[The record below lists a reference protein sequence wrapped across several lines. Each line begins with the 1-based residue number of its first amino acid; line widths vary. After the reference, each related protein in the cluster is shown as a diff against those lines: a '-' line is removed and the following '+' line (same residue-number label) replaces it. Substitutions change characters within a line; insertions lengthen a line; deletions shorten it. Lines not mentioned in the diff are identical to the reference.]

1 MIKRSY
7 VDNVCISLWGKGV
20 CVVLKSQEVILYWLL
35 KERDMGDAGMYQYFG
50 CLEINPEP

>member
-1 MIKRSY
+1 M
-7 VDNVCISLWGKGV
+7 CISLWGKGV
-20 CVVLKSQEVILYWLL
+20 CVVLTSREVILYWLL